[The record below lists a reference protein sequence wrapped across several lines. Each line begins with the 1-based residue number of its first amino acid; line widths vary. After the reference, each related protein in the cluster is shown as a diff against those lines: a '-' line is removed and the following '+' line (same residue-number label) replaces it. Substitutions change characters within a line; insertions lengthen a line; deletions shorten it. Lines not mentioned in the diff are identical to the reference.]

1 LRHAIHAPGWTR
13 RNRWGLLALPL
24 AALAALAASSD
35 RVQLYFWEEGLHHPT
50 SGRTGQWVSFQDA
63 YNDSNGDHQRL
74 VRVRLDSVQPATT
87 PWLST
92 SPLRLPPGS
101 KAFTVTLSLE
111 ADPDLPLSV
120 CNLAIRDADR
130 NRYDYLRDF
139 GSLDQPVSACVPPE
153 TPGPNAAMGDLG
165 GGSDP
170 DARPRPAAWTV
181 SPVIV
186 VPAGVTP
193 TEVDLWWQMPNYVS
207 LAVSG

>member
-1 LRHAIHAPGWTR
+1 MSRSLRHAIHAPGWTR

-24 AALAALAASSD
+24 AAVAALAASSD

-50 SGRTGQWVSFQDA
+50 SGRTGQWVSFQDS

-74 VRVRLDSVQPATT
+74 VRVRLDSVQPAAT

-120 CNLAIRDADR
+120 CSLAIRDADR
-130 NRYDYLRDF
+130 NRYDYLRGF
-139 GSLDQPVSACVPPE
+139 GSLDQPASPCVPPE
-153 TPGPNAAMGDLG
+153 TPGPNAAM
-165 GGSDP
+165 
-170 DARPRPAAWTV
+170 
-181 SPVIV
+181 
-186 VPAGVTP
+186 
-193 TEVDLWWQMPNYVS
+193 
-207 LAVSG
+207 